1 MATQTYKTRGI
12 VLRKTKLGEK
22 DLIVTILDES
32 GSLVRAVA
40 KGARK
45 PGGSYAAR
53 LELFSIVDLMLA
65 KGRNLD
71 IITSAAFSDDE
82 GSSATFGIEQSSCAS
97 VLAEILSLL
106 AQEDLPHERLYDM
119 SRSAF
124 ERIAASDPK
133 ESLALTCSA
142 LLKALAYT
150 GFRPSFSNCVVCGCD
165 VELLTQT
172 ESIPLSIEDG
182 GSVCRRCT
190 RPSDAIDVDANVVQW
205 ADALMRSRFDDVST
219 FDVNVAPLFDVLQL
233 ARQWTR
239 VHVGK
244 NLKSVDFLLVCG
256 LF

>member
-1 MATQTYKTRGI
+1 MAAKTYKTRGI

-53 LELFSIVDLMLA
+53 LELFSIVDLMMA

-71 IITSAAFSDDE
+71 VITSAAFSDGDS
-82 GSSATFGIEQSSCAS
+82 GCTLFGIEQSSCAS
-97 VLAEILSLL
+97 ALAELLSVL

-124 ERIAASDPK
+124 ERIGASDPMQA
-133 ESLALTCSA
+133 LALTCSA

-150 GFRPSFSNCVVCGCD
+150 GFRPSFSNCVACGCGIG
-165 VELLTQT
+165 LSSLTG
-172 ESIPLSIEDG
+172 SIPFSLEDG
-182 GSVCRRCT
+182 GAVCQRCM
-190 RPSDAIDVDANVVQW
+190 RPSDAIDVDVNVIQW
-205 ADALMRSRFDDVST
+205 ADSLMRARFDDIASFEVSE
-219 FDVNVAPLFDVLQL
+219 APLFDVLQL

-244 NLKSVDFLLVCG
+244 NLKSIDFLLVCG